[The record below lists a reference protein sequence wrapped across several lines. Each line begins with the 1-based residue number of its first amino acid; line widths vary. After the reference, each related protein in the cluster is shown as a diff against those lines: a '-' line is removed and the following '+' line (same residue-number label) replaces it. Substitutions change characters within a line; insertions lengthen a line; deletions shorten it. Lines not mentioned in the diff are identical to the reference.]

1 MRNILG
7 TALAIL
13 LLMLFLLFKLLQWL
27 LDDLHDGAPSP
38 NPNLTLTLTPTL
50 TLILTPTLT
59 LTCTTAH
66 HAALDRP
73 DTPPHPGPSPP
84 PHTSAPQLRPTP
96 QPHASALHVLA
107 GGGGG
112 GEKARGRLLRP
123 APSAAMERLAAM
135 RSSRTRGRYAR
146 ADDGDGLHEVRVS

>member
-1 MRNILG
+1 MSEVGRVAHRGDAVTRTLTRTLIL
-7 TALAIL
+7 I
-13 LLMLFLLFKLLQWL
+13 
-27 LDDLHDGAPSP
+27 
-38 NPNLTLTLTPTL
+38 LTLTLTPTL

-59 LTCTTAH
+59 LTCTTAR

-73 DTPPHPGPSPP
+73 DTPPHPGPTPP
-84 PHTSAPQLRPTP
+84 PHT
-96 QPHASALHVLA
+96 SALHVLA

-146 ADDGDGLHEVRVS
+146 ADDGDGLHEVRVC